1 MSASLKHCVTRRGL
15 ERSPSR
21 CDRLPRPERPSDAVF
36 SVSTAP
42 WSWRRRCRPLR
53 TCCRVAVWLQEQ
65 GRRARRLAVG
75 SQSAIALAFAASVL
89 YEAEPLAGEVY
100 GFMSQGQS
108 IDAGQ
113 ATVAPT
119 GRSVVLVGMMGAGK
133 TSVGKRLAAK
143 LGLPFVDADA
153 EIEAG
158 AQLTIPEIFE
168 RFGEAYFREGERKV
182 IARLLT
188 SGPMV
193 LATGGGAVMNATT
206 RENVARHGVSIW
218 LKPSFDILLARVRKK
233 SNRPLLKTANPEET
247 LRRLLEE
254 RSPIY
259 ALADFTIE
267 SLDAAHD
274 SVVEAILQRL
284 HAAPGNDARAS
295 SQATRRRVDVPL
307 GARAYSILIGPSL
320 LDDAGAEIA
329 RIAPGVNCA
338 VVTDARVAPL
348 YLDRLLASLDQ
359 AGLRS
364 PSIVCTPGEGAKSYS
379 EFARLADAL
388 IEARIERRDIVIAL
402 GGGVVGDLAGFC
414 AATLRRG
421 VRLVQIP
428 TTLLA
433 QVDSSVGGKTGI
445 NSRHG
450 KNLVG
455 AFHQPSLVLAD
466 TTCLN
471 SLSERDFRA
480 GFAEVAKYGLIGDR
494 AFFEFLESNWR
505 DLFAGGP
512 ARAEAIA
519 MSCTAKA
526 RVVVADETEQAERA
540 LLNLGHTF
548 GHALEKLTD
557 YDPARLV
564 HGEGVA
570 IGMALAFRFSRDLGL
585 CSGQDAGRVEAHL
598 KAVGLPTR
606 IGDILD
612 FKADS
617 GSLLAAMRQ
626 DKKVE
631 RGKLTF
637 ILVRG
642 IGESFVARDVEE
654 GSVGAFLARELAPSS

>member
-1 MSASLKHCVTRRGL
+1 MG
-15 ERSPSR
+15 
-21 CDRLPRPERPSDAVF
+21 
-36 SVSTAP
+36 
-42 WSWRRRCRPLR
+42 
-53 TCCRVAVWLQEQ
+53 Q
-65 GRRARRLAVG
+65 G
-75 SQSAIALAFAASVL
+75 
-89 YEAEPLAGEVY
+89 E
-100 GFMSQGQS
+100 S
-108 IDAGQ
+108 IDPGRAAAALG
-113 ATVAPT
+113 
-119 GRSVVLVGMMGAGK
+119 GRSVILVGMMGAGK
-133 TSVGKRLAAK
+133 TSVGKRLATR

-158 AQLTIPEIFE
+158 AQLTISEIFE
-168 RFGEAYFREGERKV
+168 RFGEVYFREGERRV
-182 IARLLT
+182 IARLLNG
-188 SGPMV
+188 GPLV
-193 LATGGGAVMNATT
+193 LATGGGAFMNATT
-206 RENVARHGVSIW
+206 RDNIARHGVSIW
-218 LKPSFDILLARVRKK
+218 LKPSFDVLLSRVRKK
-233 SNRPLLKTANPEET
+233 SNRPLLKTADPEQT

-254 RSPIY
+254 RSPTY

-267 SLDAAHD
+267 SLDGSHD
-274 SVVEAILQRL
+274 VVVDAILRRLDATLGKDVEASAL
-284 HAAPGNDARAS
+284 A
-295 SQATRRRVDVPL
+295 RRRVEVPL
-307 GARAYSILIGPSL
+307 GARAYSILIGPGVL
-320 LDDAGAEIA
+320 EEAGAEIA
-329 RIAPGVNCA
+329 RIAPRVNCA

-348 YLDRLLASLDQ
+348 YLDRLAASLDR

-364 PSIVCTPGEGAKSYS
+364 MSIVCPPGEGAKSYA
-379 EFARLADAL
+379 EFARVADAL
-388 IEARIERRDIVIAL
+388 IEARIERRDVVIAL

-480 GFAEVAKYGLIGDR
+480 GFAEVVKYGLIGDR
-494 AFFEFLESNWR
+494 GFFEFLESHWR
-505 DLFAGGP
+505 DVFGGGP

-519 MSCTAKA
+519 VSCAAKA
-526 RVVVADETEQAERA
+526 RVVAADETEQGERA

-548 GHALEKLTD
+548 GHALETLTH

-570 IGMALAFRFSRDLGL
+570 IGMVSAFRFSRDLGL

-606 IGDILD
+606 VRDIPGFDAAAGDI
-612 FKADS
+612 
-617 GSLLAAMRQ
+617 LAAMRQ
-626 DKKVE
+626 DKKAE
-631 RGKLTF
+631 RGRLTF
-637 ILVRG
+637 ILARG
-642 IGESFVARDVEE
+642 IGESFVARDVDEANV
-654 GSVGAFLARELAPSS
+654 SAFLARELAAST

>member
-1 MSASLKHCVTRRGL
+1 MG
-15 ERSPSR
+15 
-21 CDRLPRPERPSDAVF
+21 
-36 SVSTAP
+36 
-42 WSWRRRCRPLR
+42 
-53 TCCRVAVWLQEQ
+53 
-65 GRRARRLAVG
+65 
-75 SQSAIALAFAASVL
+75 
-89 YEAEPLAGEVY
+89 
-100 GFMSQGQS
+100 QGQT
-108 IDAGQ
+108 IDTGQ
-113 ATVAPT
+113 VAAALS
-119 GRSVVLVGMMGAGK
+119 GRSLVLVGMMGAGK

-143 LGLPFVDADA
+143 LGLPFVDVDA

-158 AQLTIPEIFE
+158 AQLTISEIFE

-182 IARLLT
+182 IARLLDG
-188 SGPMV
+188 GPLV
-193 LATGGGAVMNATT
+193 LATGGGAFMNATT
-206 RENVARHGVSIW
+206 RENIARHGVSIW

-233 SNRPLLKTANPEET
+233 SNRPLLKTANPEQT

-254 RSPIY
+254 RTPTY
-259 ALADFTIE
+259 ALADFTVE
-267 SLDAAHD
+267 SPDAAHD
-274 SVVEAILQRL
+274 SVVDAILRRL
-284 HAAPGNDARAS
+284 HATLGNGAGAMPEARR
-295 SQATRRRVDVPL
+295 QVEVPL
-307 GARAYSILIGPSL
+307 GARAYSILIGAGV
-320 LDDAGAEIA
+320 LDEAGAEIN

-338 VVTDARVAPL
+338 IVTDARVAPL
-348 YLDRLLASLDQ
+348 YLDRLTASLNQ

-364 PSIVCTPGEGAKSYS
+364 ASIVCPPGEGAKSYT
-379 EFARLADAL
+379 EFARVADAL

-402 GGGVVGDLAGFC
+402 GGGVIGDLAGFC
-414 AATLRRG
+414 AATVRRG

-450 KNLVG
+450 KNLIG

-480 GFAEVAKYGLIGDR
+480 GFAEVVKYGLIGDR
-494 AFFEFLESNWR
+494 GFFEFLESNWR
-505 DLFAGGP
+505 DVFAGGP
-512 ARAEAIA
+512 ARTEAITICCA
-519 MSCTAKA
+519 AKA
-526 RVVVADETEQAERA
+526 RVVANDETEQGDRA

-548 GHALEKLTD
+548 GHALENLTH
-557 YDPARLV
+557 YDPTRLV

-570 IGMALAFRFSRDLGL
+570 IGMVSAFRFSRDLGL
-585 CSGQDAGRVEAHL
+585 CSGQDATRVEAHL

-606 IGDILD
+606 MGDIPG
-612 FKADS
+612 FEADS
-617 GSLLAAMRQ
+617 GSMLAAMRQ

-654 GSVGAFLARELAPSS
+654 GSVSAFLARELAPSS

>member
-1 MSASLKHCVTRRGL
+1 
-15 ERSPSR
+15 
-21 CDRLPRPERPSDAVF
+21 
-36 SVSTAP
+36 
-42 WSWRRRCRPLR
+42 
-53 TCCRVAVWLQEQ
+53 
-65 GRRARRLAVG
+65 
-75 SQSAIALAFAASVL
+75 
-89 YEAEPLAGEVY
+89 
-100 GFMSQGQS
+100 MSQGQS

-113 ATVAPT
+113 AAALS

-158 AQLTIPEIFE
+158 AQLTISEIFE

-188 SGPMV
+188 SGPVV
-193 LATGGGAVMNATT
+193 LATGGGAFMNATT
-206 RENVARHGVSIW
+206 RENIARHGVSIW
-218 LKPSFDILLARVRKK
+218 LKPGFDVLLARVRKK
-233 SNRPLLKTANPEET
+233 SNRPLLKTADPERT
-247 LRRLLEE
+247 LRQLLDE

-259 ALADFTIE
+259 ALADHTIE
-267 SLDAAHD
+267 SHDAAHD
-274 SVVEAILQRL
+274 SVVEAIFQRL
-284 HAAPGNDARAS
+284 KGARGSDAEAL
-295 SQATRRRVDVPL
+295 SQGKRRVDVPL
-307 GARAYSILIGPSL
+307 GARAYSILIGPGA

-348 YLDRLLASLDQ
+348 YLDRLAASLDR
-359 AGLRS
+359 AGLRFT
-364 PSIVCTPGEGAKSYS
+364 SIVCPPGEGSKSYS
-379 EFARLADAL
+379 EFARVVDSL

-414 AATLRRG
+414 AASLRRG

-450 KNLVG
+450 KNLIG

-466 TTCLN
+466 TACLN

-480 GFAEVAKYGLIGDR
+480 GFAEVVKYGLIGDHS
-494 AFFEFLESNWR
+494 FFEFLESNWR
-505 DLFAGGP
+505 DIFAGGP
-512 ARAEAIA
+512 SRVEAIA
-519 MSCTAKA
+519 ISCTAKA
-526 RVVVADETEQAERA
+526 RVVVADETEQGERA
-540 LLNLGHTF
+540 LLNFGHTF
-548 GHALEKLTD
+548 GHALEKLTA

-570 IGMALAFRFSRDLGL
+570 IGMALAFRFSRELGL
-585 CSGQDAGRVEAHL
+585 CSGQDAVRVEAHL

-606 IGDILD
+606 IGDIPD
-612 FKADS
+612 FKGDPE
-617 GSLLAAMRQ
+617 SLLAAMRQ

-637 ILVRG
+637 ILAKS
-642 IGESFVARDVEE
+642 IGEAFVARDIDEDRV
-654 GSVGAFLARELAPSS
+654 SAFLARELAPAN